1 MPRLGMHHTG
11 EPRIAVA
18 APRPQARAI
27 VDADFEPVPL
37 DRPAAA
43 RTTAAHPARA
53 PGPEAAAAPARGPR
67 AVLQL
72 VADGIIV

>member
-1 MPRLGMHHTG
+1 MHHTG
-11 EPRIAVA
+11 EPRIALA

-37 DRPAAA
+37 DRPAPA
-43 RTTAAHPARA
+43 RPTAAHPARA
-53 PGPEAAAAPARGPR
+53 PGAETAAAPAPARGPR